1 MQELY
6 NIVVLISGKGT
17 NLQAL
22 IDASRRSSYKISA
35 VISNTAKAIGLNRA
49 EISGIDTY
57 VIEQESFNSKLEFE
71 KSLATRISEINP
83 KLIVL
88 AGFMKVLSPQF
99 VRLFRGKIVNIH
111 PSLLPKYGGKGM
123 YGINVHKAVL
133 KKNEKESGF
142 SIHYVT
148 EAYDEG
154 NIIFQK
160 SFEIDT
166 KNPEELSKKILVQEH
181 KYYPKIIKQ
190 ILNV

>member
-1 MQELY
+1 MKNLVLFASGGGSSVE
-6 NIVVLISGKGT
+6 NITRIFQDEKHI
-17 NLQAL
+17 N
-22 IDASRRSSYKISA
+22 ISA
-35 VISNTAKAIGLNRA
+35 IYCNNPNAGLFKRSFLDQFNIRLFN
-49 EISGIDTY
+49 ID
-57 VIEQESFNSKLEFE
+57 EFINGTILNE
-71 KSLATRISEINP
+71 LTDLAP
-83 KLIVL
+83 DLIVL
-88 AGFMKVLSPQF
+88 AGFLKKVPREIISNF
-99 VRLFRGKIVNIH
+99 SNKIVNIH
-111 PSLLPKYGGKGM
+111 PALLPKYGGKGM

-133 KKNEKESGF
+133 DNNEKSSGF

-148 EAYDEG
+148 EEYDEG